1 MESVRFHFHEVQ
13 NQAELIYDWK
23 SDKREGVTRMST
35 GSLLGGAGVGG
46 DVLLLV
52 LGSG

>member
-23 SDKREGVTRMST
+23 SDKREGVTRSEHRE
-35 GSLLGGAGVGG
+35 SSRRGGGG
-46 DVLLLV
+46 W
-52 LGSG
+52 